1 MSLIDVN
8 NAKQIRPPMVVQCG
22 IAARSNA
29 NLTFANLSGF
39 LIYDSNTSV
48 SLDTEEWPV
57 RELTDL
63 QGEGFPADGTCEFY
77 DDTLAGS
84 IDGKVGVQTHIGGT
98 GSLSV
103 SSVSEI
109 PALTIYTEGTGTVTA
124 NGTEYELRGVNVIT
138 VNAASINLTFTS
150 SDADQR
156 VKVFSIVPGIN
167 ISWDNDT
174 IISVELDLRSDLSIK
189 DSQWVV
195 SEIEIRAYYPDDIS
209 EAVSNIADDVPI
221 WYVAGYSGDMCPQRR
236 FYLSERAE
244 MENNIITIK
253 GHDMSHKLGAKRF
266 SSQVIN
272 STTNNGKRALYSRFV
287 STIQKAGVILQ
298 KGHAFPSYS
307 AGGTGSSLVIKEADA
322 DKIVQ
327 DIMNL
332 AHKGDFWPT
341 FRDAGIPEVFWH
353 KPTPKWD
360 IYEEDCGEIVR
371 EADRNVAKI
380 TSEDEMG
387 LTSQAVRDNRV
398 QELQR
403 KNVAMYSRYSF
414 SPGGYWWAL
423 SVSGG
428 YDVVVAADK
437 IAWTSAITTY
447 QVTTNIFVIG
457 KDGKVKTE
465 KKTESIDQAVIKGKA
480 LNVSR
485 DKTAVTPTPTRA
497 GSVLEL
503 SPLVYGE
510 VREGNALVYP
520 DYLTLFER
528 SNITGKFKWKGD
540 PRMQPRDVFNFHRL
554 DGTVEQ
560 CTIESIVLMHD
571 GGTVAEITYRKGV
584 C

>member
-1 MSLIDVN
+1 MI
-8 NAKQIRPPMVVQCG
+8 VQCG
-22 IAARSNA
+22 IAARTNA
-29 NLTFANLSGF
+29 NLTFSNLTGF
-39 LIYDSNTSV
+39 LIADPNVSVALDS
-48 SLDTEEWPV
+48 EEWPA

-63 QGEGFPADGTCEFY
+63 QGLGFPADGTCEFY
-77 DDTLAGS
+77 DSTLAGS

-98 GSLSV
+98 GSLRV
-103 SSVSEI
+103 SSTSEI
-109 PALTIYTEGTGTVTA
+109 PALTIYTEGVGTVTA
-124 NGTEYELRGVNVIT
+124 DGTEYELRGVNVIQ
-138 VNAASINLTFTS
+138 VNATSIDLTFTS
-150 SDADQR
+150 DDADQR
-156 VKVFSIVPGIN
+156 VKVYSIVPGIN

-189 DSQWVV
+189 DSQWAV

-221 WYVAGYSGDMCPQRR
+221 WYVAGYAGDMCQQRR

-253 GHDMSHKLGAKRF
+253 GHDMSYKLGEKRF

-298 KGHAFPSYS
+298 KGHAFPTYS
-307 AGGTGSSLVIKEADA
+307 AGGTGYTLVIKESDA

-360 IYEEDCGEIVR
+360 IYETDCGEVVR

-380 TSEDEMG
+380 TSSDEMG
-387 LTSQAVRDNRV
+387 LTSKTNRDAKV
-398 QELQR
+398 QEIQR
-403 KNVAMYSRYSF
+403 KNVIALSRYSF

-447 QVTTNIFVIG
+447 QVTAQTFIID
-457 KDGKVKTE
+457 KDGRIKEE
-465 KKTESIDQAVIKGKA
+465 KKTENVDQCVIKGKA
-480 LNVSR
+480 LSISP

-497 GSVLEL
+497 GSVLEI

-560 CTIESIVLMHD
+560 CTIESIVLRHD
-571 GGTVAEITYRKGV
+571 GGTVAEIAYRKGV